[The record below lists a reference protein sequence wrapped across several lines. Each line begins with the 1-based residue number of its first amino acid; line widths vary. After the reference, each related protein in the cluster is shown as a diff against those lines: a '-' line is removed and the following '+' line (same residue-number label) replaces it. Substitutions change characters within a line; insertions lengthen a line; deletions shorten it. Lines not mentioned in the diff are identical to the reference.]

1 MFDSLVVL
9 SADLCTSLSLPA
21 EFHGCENTYAE
32 AAQMNLTAL
41 DIFVDVMRKG
51 SLSAV
56 ARDRD
61 TTPSSISRAIAAL
74 EAPHF

>member
-1 MFDSLVVL
+1 
-9 SADLCTSLSLPA
+9 
-21 EFHGCENTYAE
+21 
-32 AAQMNLTAL
+32 MNLTAL

-61 TTPSSISRAIAAL
+61 TTPSSISRTIAAL
-74 EAPHF
+74 ESELGARLFQRTTRRVEPTEAATLLLAR